1 MESYNINYNSRRTF
15 LAKLITLISGT
26 IGVVLGVVLAGFAIS
41 PALKKKE
48 KDWVEIGEVQGLEAN
63 EPKEVIY
70 YYTKKDGWLSKRVKS
85 LVYVL
90 KNEKD
95 EIIVFSPTC
104 SHLGCSVRWDDERKQ
119 FLCPCH
125 GGVYDIN
132 GKVIEG
138 PPPRPLTRY
147 RIKFEKEKLYVLES

>member
-1 MESYNINYNSRRTF
+1 MESYNIDYNSRRTF

-95 EIIVFSPTC
+95 EIIVFS
-104 SHLGCSVRWDDERKQ
+104 
-119 FLCPCH
+119 
-125 GGVYDIN
+125 
-132 GKVIEG
+132 
-138 PPPRPLTRY
+138 
-147 RIKFEKEKLYVLES
+147 